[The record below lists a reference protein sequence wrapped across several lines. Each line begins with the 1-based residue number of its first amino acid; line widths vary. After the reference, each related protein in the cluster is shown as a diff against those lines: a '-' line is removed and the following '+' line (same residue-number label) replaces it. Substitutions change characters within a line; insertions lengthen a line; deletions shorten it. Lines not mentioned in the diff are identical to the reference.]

1 MKNKISKFCFKGLI
15 AGGFGPLVYG
25 IVMLCL
31 YLAKVDTSID
41 GMVLFKGII
50 STYLLAFLCGGSTI
64 IWEEERI
71 GLGFQIL
78 IHGCSLYVGYL
89 IAYLLNNWLPRDV
102 TAVLIF
108 TGIFFCTYLII
119 WLIIY
124 LIERKRAKKFN
135 SHLK

>member
-1 MKNKISKFCFKGLI
+1 MYDNRFTNHT
-15 AGGFGPLVYG
+15 
-25 IVMLCL
+25 
-31 YLAKVDTSID
+31 TSSSD
-41 GMVLFKGII
+41 AAMVLVSVDADSSQCLSAQVIDSVADQSVKGII
-50 STYLLAFLCGGSTI
+50 STYLLAVLCSGSTI

-108 TGIFFCTYLII
+108 TGIFFLTYLII

-124 LIERKRAKKFN
+124 LIERKRANKFN